1 MQGYVFSLPWY
12 GRKKRHSCRKSTH
25 THILLLFLPALT
37 VSWAYGHPSTNWSC
51 PEAMLVQIT
60 VQQEKV
66 LQLTASEGQRWSR
79 ALGSMTF
86 AISLYFLTA
95 RALPLA
101 GSNQLQLLLDPSVCL
116 DPLIVWT
123 AVCAAPF
130 NPPPFTQ
137 IKALLLTT
145 ITISSKFLSRERQPV
160 L

>member
-66 LQLTASEGQRWSR
+66 LQLAASEGQRWSR

-101 GSNQLQLLLDPSVCL
+101 GSNQLQLLLGPSVCL